1 MAEEYAETTNGENPD
16 WDKRGDEIVGRMI
29 EGSTAGSKQESLLRY
44 HRPLIEDGRIAYE
57 FYYEP
62 GKVMVHPALDR
73 LAFLIEPD
81 GVKVHL
87 LTDGAFE
94 RNGLAGG
101 NTRDEPENRRGP
113 ASVPLKPN
121 AWNNLILSVAGDKVA
136 LELNGQA
143 IYGAAWN
150 RPTSGVSACST
161 SPTRLRSGYAL
172 SATRDIGLAACPK
185 TSGRSQTRHLGACG

>member
-1 MAEEYAETTNGENPD
+1 M
-16 WDKRGDEIVGRMI
+16 V
-29 EGSTAGSKQESLLRY
+29 
-44 HRPLIEDGRIAYE
+44 EDGRIAYE

-81 GVKVHL
+81 GVKIHM

-121 AWNNLILSVAGDKVA
+121 AWNSLVLSLAGDKVT

-143 IYGAAWN
+143 IYERSLEPTNQRTFRPVPLRRRDSGPGTLCQLPGPLASPPAREPPVDRGPAAS
-150 RPTSGVSACST
+150 RGL
-161 SPTRLRSGYAL
+161 RLSSR
-172 SATRDIGLAACPK
+172 CV
-185 TSGRSQTRHLGACG
+185 